1 MDWQSPNC
9 MLDTSRH
16 MSRHCLAGFVWGSKS
31 SEAEFEQLGPVDGK
45 INAQQARQKMVE
57 AGIRA
62 WENLILKIDR
72 SATESSKSSKRDMT
86 RHRAARLLKQK
97 VKARPSV
104 LVFA

>member
-1 MDWQSPNC
+1 
-9 MLDTSRH
+9 
-16 MSRHCLAGFVWGSKS
+16 MSRHCLAGLVWGSKS

-72 SATESSKSSKRDMT
+72 SATESCKSSKRDMM
-86 RHRAARLLKQK
+86 RYRAARLLKQK

-104 LVFA
+104 LLCQMNEMNLQA

>member
-1 MDWQSPNC
+1 
-9 MLDTSRH
+9 
-16 MSRHCLAGFVWGSKS
+16 MSRHCLAGLVWGSKS

-72 SATESSKSSKRDMT
+72 LQVKQERHDEIQSSKI
-86 RHRAARLLKQK
+86 
-97 VKARPSV
+97 VKAKGQGEAISPSMC
-104 LVFA
+104 ANE

>member
-72 SATESSKSSKRDMT
+72 SATESCKSSK
-86 RHRAARLLKQK
+86 KQK
-97 VKARPSV
+97 VKARPPV